1 MKKLKNLKFLFAR
14 AWALSKGYFLLC
26 LVKSLFSGL
35 LPLVSVLGVGI
46 VTDALLEGRP
56 QKQVVGVIALFLSVN
71 LAVAVAGH
79 IFTLLDNFAMRK
91 ITDKVQY
98 EYMNDCVCVD
108 YHYVQDGTM
117 MNLKAKSMMAHPAF
131 FISTWGVF
139 FNYLV
144 QTAGILFIFSVLSPW
159 FVLILVIIS
168 AGLIVM
174 TFYTQKQD
182 FDFNNGRVEDD
193 RRLEYLYSV
202 MTEYRYAK
210 EIRINNADRFIRDK
224 YAAVFCGQTKKLKDL
239 YRRKNVVQSVGNLLT
254 VVQTAVMYVY
264 FTWQVSVRQ
273 VSIAEYTVLLSSA
286 TLFTSVLLGF
296 FKAVGTIN
304 NNCKSIEF
312 YREYLDMVQKNS
324 EIYRSNDLSEPE
336 LNFSRE
342 KIRFEN
348 VSFAY
353 PNTTQYVLRNVD
365 LEISH
370 GEKIGIAG
378 LNGAGKTTLI
388 KLLCRIYDPS
398 EGRITLN
405 GVDIRRIPY
414 RVYRAHIGIVLQDFT
429 LFSYSVRENI
439 MFDSASRETACRDEE
454 RMWDSIEKSGLT
466 EKIKK
471 LPKGADTYVYK
482 NLDREGVE
490 FSGGEGQKLA
500 MARAIF
506 KKADLLLLD
515 EPTSALDPM
524 AEYEFFSRLNDISEG
539 RTALFISHRLSST
552 RLCDKIY
559 VIADSRIA
567 ESGTHESLM
576 ARGGI
581 YAKMFRMQAQYYET
595 GKGT

>member
-1 MKKLKNLKFLFAR
+1 M
-14 AWALSKGYFLLC
+14 
-26 LVKSLFSGL
+26 
-35 LPLVSVLGVGI
+35 
-46 VTDALLEGRP
+46 TDALLEGRP
-56 QKQVVGVIALFLSVN
+56 QKQVVEVIALFLSMN

-79 IFTLLDNFAMRK
+79 IFSLLDNFAMRK

-98 EYMNDCVCVD
+98 EYMNDCVSVD

-168 AGLIVM
+168 AGLIGM

-210 EIRINNADRFIRDK
+210 EIRINNANRFIKDK

-324 EIYRSNDLSEPE
+324 VIYRSNDLSEPE
-336 LNFSRE
+336 LDFSGE

-365 LEISH
+365 LEICH

-414 RVYRAHIGIVLQDFT
+414 RAYRTHIGIVLQDFT
-429 LFSYSVRENI
+429 LFSYSVKENI
-439 MFDSASRETACRDEE
+439 MFDSASRETARRDEE

-515 EPTSALDPM
+515 EPTSALNPM

-539 RTALFISHRLSST
+539 RTSLFISHRLSST

-581 YAKMFRMQAQYYET
+581 YAKMFLMQAQYYET
-595 GKGT
+595 GKGM

>member
-26 LVKSLFSGL
+26 LAKSLFSGL
-35 LPLVSVLGVGI
+35 LPLVNVLGVGI
-46 VTDALLEGRP
+46 VTDALLEGRL

-144 QTAGILFIFSVLSPW
+144 QAAGILFIFSALSPW

-168 AGLIVM
+168 AGLIGM

-182 FDFNNGRVEDD
+182 FEFNNGRVEDD

-210 EIRINNADRFIRDK
+210 EIRINNANRFIRDK

-324 EIYRSNDLSEPE
+324 VIYRSNDLSEPE
-336 LNFSRE
+336 LDFSGE

-539 RTALFISHRLSST
+539 RTSLFISHRLSST